1 MFERKMFVDV
11 SLPTIDAEWL
21 NGMQAKLDE
30 FVSLKDFDV
39 VGDGVADDTAGVQ
52 AFFDSLALSGG
63 VGYVPAGIYKLTDS
77 ISLISPVKSFA
88 VRGAGLA
95 SVFALRAATNISAF
109 NFQYLFDTVLEG
121 FKVDCGFSVTG
132 FASHGISMLNPD
144 DVIIRDVEVY
154 EHRNSAL
161 LAFVDTQFTYKN
173 VHFINC
179 VSRSNSYGQNGFLLE
194 GLSSSSIR
202 DCRVY
207 ALSSTGSP
215 CYGLQLKNLCRHSY
229 IHGGYAEGCKAGIAL
244 ASDGT
249 GVGAG
254 PTDCF
259 VRDVIVKDCLDGA
272 ILGKG
277 EDCYVQYHADMTNS
291 PVPSGLTGYAL
302 NIAGFNANIIA
313 EVTITGVAAGRDSIR
328 VRSDDAVINVPY
340 ANGYGDN
347 LMVLDAG
354 VNRTMLTVGDLFP
367 ATTNIYDKITDNS
380 GATDNRVCYL
390 RDINT
395 TGLTGDNSI
404 NFRVRGKTFNYLS
417 YNGTTDTFAFR
428 ANGTDILSASAS
440 ALAPQPDITVSCG
453 TNGRRFTGVYSQK
466 FVLVDGITAP
476 ATMANH
482 AQIYVD
488 SADGDLKIK
497 FADGTTRTIVTD

>member
-1 MFERKMFVDV
+1 
-11 SLPTIDAEWL
+11 
-21 NGMQAKLDE
+21 
-30 FVSLKDFDV
+30 
-39 VGDGVADDTAGVQ
+39 
-52 AFFDSLALSGG
+52 
-63 VGYVPAGIYKLTDS
+63 
-77 ISLISPVKSFA
+77 
-88 VRGAGLA
+88 
-95 SVFALRAATNISAF
+95 
-109 NFQYLFDTVLEG
+109 
-121 FKVDCGFSVTG
+121 
-132 FASHGISMLNPD
+132 
-144 DVIIRDVEVY
+144 
-154 EHRNSAL
+154 
-161 LAFVDTQFTYKN
+161 
-173 VHFINC
+173 
-179 VSRSNSYGQNGFLLE
+179 
-194 GLSSSSIR
+194 
-202 DCRVY
+202 
-207 ALSSTGSP
+207 
-215 CYGLQLKNLCRHSY
+215 
-229 IHGGYAEGCKAGIAL
+229 
-244 ASDGT
+244 
-249 GVGAG
+249 
-254 PTDCF
+254 
-259 VRDVIVKDCLDGA
+259 VKDCLDGA

-380 GATDNRVCYL
+380 GAADNRVCYL

-428 ANGTDILSASAS
+428 ANGADILSASAT
-440 ALAPQPDITVSCG
+440 ALAPQPDIAVSCG